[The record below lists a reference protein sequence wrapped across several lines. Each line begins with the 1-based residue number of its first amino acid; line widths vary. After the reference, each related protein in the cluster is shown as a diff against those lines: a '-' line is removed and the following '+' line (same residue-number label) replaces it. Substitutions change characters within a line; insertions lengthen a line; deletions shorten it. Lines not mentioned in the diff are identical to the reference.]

1 MPKPLT
7 FLCAATRTLAGAA
20 ALTVAVVP
28 CAHAYIDP
36 GTGSMVLQLLAAGAA
51 AALFYLRSWRTWIT
65 GWLFGRKRDRTE
77 ESQETERREPD

>member
-1 MPKPLT
+1 MPKPLM
-7 FLCAATRTLAGAA
+7 FLSAASRTLTGVT

-77 ESQETERREPD
+77 SQEAERREPE

>member
-1 MPKPLT
+1 MPKPLM
-7 FLCAATRTLAGAA
+7 FLSAASRTLAGVT

-77 ESQETERREPD
+77 SQEAERREPE